1 MHHLRR
7 SIATC
12 LIVLVAIQATGCH
25 SWTPVTQPVAE
36 TLAQHPTR
44 KVKVLYHGGGGVTA
58 DSARIDAAMLIAY
71 VRTGVDTIP
80 LSEVKE
86 VRLRQSKPYATAAL
100 ALVGALAAYVV
111 GGILVCIVTNCM
123 YD

>member
-36 TLAQHPTR
+36 SLAQHPTR

-58 DSARIDAAMLIAY
+58 DSARIDAATLIAY
-71 VRTGVDTIP
+71 LRTGVDTIP

-86 VRLRQSKPYATAAL
+86 VRLRQSKPHATVAL
-100 ALVGALAAYVV
+100 VLVGALAAFVV
-111 GGILVCIVTNCM
+111 GGIIACVVTNCM
-123 YD
+123 YE